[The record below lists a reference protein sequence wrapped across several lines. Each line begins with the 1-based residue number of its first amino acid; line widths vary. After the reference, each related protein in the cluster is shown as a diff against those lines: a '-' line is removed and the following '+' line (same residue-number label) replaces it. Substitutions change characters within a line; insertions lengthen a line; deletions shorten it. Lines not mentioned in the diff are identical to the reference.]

1 MTHTVQSKETL
12 YSIAK
17 KYGLTVEQIISLNN
31 LVSTNLN
38 IGQNLIVS
46 LPSPITPNKPTTT
59 VKSIYEKRNVFVVEK
74 LPKLVIIPLRF
85 RIRPQQECKKQVYS
99 EIITLRPTG

>member
-31 LVSTNLN
+31 LNY
-38 IGQNLIVS
+38 
-46 LPSPITPNKPTTT
+46 
-59 VKSIYEKRNVFVVEK
+59 KSQYWSEFTS
-74 LPKLVIIPLRF
+74 VIANAN
-85 RIRPQQECKKQVYS
+85 Y
-99 EIITLRPTG
+99 T